1 MYTEE
6 QARKAI
12 GKVQIQDLIKNLRL
26 MQHEQAIREQS
37 TYNLPYRVLFDYY
50 KADRDFMEVHLSPF
64 YPYPAI
70 PREYDPP
77 QWDYERD
84 LGYTQSEWVK
94 LLFGKPCTGLFPPE
108 VQSKITEWEQE
119 QVIKRMG
126 KPYTHVW
133 DLQSKQG
140 QRAWFYWFMV
150 FILPYA
156 DDIPGWNSFDL
167 YGDTQHTEQEVKER
181 KRYYMGLIKKCKENP
196 DTYKHEV
203 QRKDI
208 TDYDKYAV
216 HECYMWRNEIGKEA
230 KPPAADNALE
240 ILYKERELQ
249 RAKYGERY
257 EQESTDIH
265 TTAYDIEKLI
275 KEFETNGGKDNG

>member
-1 MYTEE
+1 MYTEQE
-6 QARKAI
+6 ARQAI
-12 GKVQIQDLIKNLRL
+12 GKRQLQEFSKRLAFRLHEYAIQ
-26 MQHEQAIREQS
+26 EQS
-37 TYNLPYRVLFDYY
+37 TYNLPYRVLIDYY
-50 KADRDFMEVHLSPF
+50 KADRDFMEIPINPY

-70 PREYDPP
+70 PKEYDPP

-94 LLFGKPCTGLFPPE
+94 LLFEKPCTGLFPPE
-108 VQSKITEWEQE
+108 VKAKIEKWEQE

-126 KPYTHVW
+126 KPYTHIW

-216 HECYMWRNEIGKEA
+216 HECYMWRDDIGKEA
-230 KPPAADNALE
+230 KPPAADNALD
-240 ILYKERELQ
+240 IMYRERDLL
-249 RAKYGERY
+249 RAKHGEQYDMECRSIY
-257 EQESTDIH
+257 S
-265 TTAYDIEKLI
+265 TAYRVEQVI
-275 KEFETNGGKDNG
+275 KELEKGGKDNG

>member
-1 MYTEE
+1 MYTEQE
-6 QARKAI
+6 ARQAI
-12 GKVQIQDLIKNLRL
+12 GKRQLQEFSKRLAFRLHEYAIQ
-26 MQHEQAIREQS
+26 EQS
-37 TYNLPYRVLFDYY
+37 TYNLPYRVLIDYY
-50 KADRDFMEVHLSPF
+50 KADRDFMEVHINPY

-70 PREYDPP
+70 PKEYDPP

-108 VQSKITEWEQE
+108 VKAKIEKWEQE

-216 HECYMWRNEIGKEA
+216 HECYMWRDDIGKEA
-230 KPPAADNALE
+230 EPPAADNALA
-240 ILYKERELQ
+240 IMYRERDLL

-257 EQESTDIH
+257 GQESTDRYSIVFRL
-265 TTAYDIEKLI
+265 EKII
-275 KEFETNGGKDNG
+275 KELEKGGKDNG